1 MLINSPRNAENS
13 ENRRVNREI
22 MLSDH
27 RTPGEPQESSFM
39 GGGGLPGVNM
49 RIFKVGD
56 SRPSGSK
63 EGSPDQT
70 QNSFQKRFHKRSS
83 SDSPN
88 QRIRI
93 KPGSSDL
100 ESHNNSDKSVHHWP
114 NRSRDAWPKSN
125 FLESTKHSST
135 LKLQGTLTQ
144 GGGGSDS
151 QRSKFINIAEFNAR
165 ANPTHLAPS
174 IILDVNQDSNF
185 IEKNKELARDY
196 GTYRMFII
204 HQQTQKTN
212 ARVAEAKKIHRQEF
226 KQKLER
232 LTHKMNSNERSKQE
246 KEIMARNVIFTCLQK
261 IAQKEWLK
269 TIYLHNFLH
278 DTKSRFEALY
288 NKVCRARLDMFHIVK
303 FQTFSRKWLARSRA
317 TRDYHVAP
325 TLGLVK
331 NSLLMLA
338 AMIKKRLEKINRKI
352 LGRIFPEFVRLD
364 RLKHLLDKLHS
375 SRVTLLYRMKAHYRN
390 YSVKYTEFSR
400 EFERDLYEILS
411 WEEAHNKRKSPRKA
425 KYNNGTK
432 LLDNMHRFGEEYK
445 RALFKIVYNVRLTNH
460 LRQVSSEA
468 ERMAEE
474 RSVSGKMFGE
484 DLGRSS

>member
-1 MLINSPRNAENS
+1 
-13 ENRRVNREI
+13 
-22 MLSDH
+22 
-27 RTPGEPQESSFM
+27 
-39 GGGGLPGVNM
+39 
-49 RIFKVGD
+49 
-56 SRPSGSK
+56 
-63 EGSPDQT
+63 
-70 QNSFQKRFHKRSS
+70 
-83 SDSPN
+83 
-88 QRIRI
+88 
-93 KPGSSDL
+93 
-100 ESHNNSDKSVHHWP
+100 
-114 NRSRDAWPKSN
+114 
-125 FLESTKHSST
+125 
-135 LKLQGTLTQ
+135 LTQ
-144 GGGGSDS
+144 GGSGSDS
-151 QRSKFINIAEFNAR
+151 QRSKFINKAEFNAP
-165 ANPTHLAPS
+165 ANPTDIVPS
-174 IILDVNQDSNF
+174 IIFDNDNQDSNF
-185 IEKNKELARDY
+185 IEKNKEVARDY
-196 GTYRMFII
+196 GNYRMFII

-246 KEIMARNVIFTCLQK
+246 KEVMARNVIFTCLQK

-269 TIYLHNFLH
+269 IIYLHNFLH
-278 DTKSRFEALY
+278 HTQSRFDALY
-288 NKVCRARLDMFHIVK
+288 NKVCKARMDMFHIVK
-303 FQTFSRKWLARSRA
+303 FQMFSRKWLARSRA
-317 TRDYHVAP
+317 TRECHVAP

-331 NSLLMLA
+331 NSLFMLA
-338 AMIKKRLEKINRKI
+338 AMIKRRLEKYNRKI

-468 ERMAEE
+468 ERMAKE
-474 RSVSGKMFGE
+474 RNASGVMLGE
-484 DLGRSS
+484 DLGMGS